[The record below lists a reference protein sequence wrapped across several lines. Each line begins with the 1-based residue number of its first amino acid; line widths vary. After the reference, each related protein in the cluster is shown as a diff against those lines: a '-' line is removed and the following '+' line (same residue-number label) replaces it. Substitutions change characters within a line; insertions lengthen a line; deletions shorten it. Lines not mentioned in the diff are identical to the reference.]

1 MCDYD
6 LIEYYQLLQEDSE
19 KIDKEL
25 SKLDDIISEIHRDNS
40 LETSYAEKLTETAR
54 LQTKFQES

>member
-6 LIEYYQLLQEDSE
+6 LIEYNQLLQEDSE

-25 SKLDDIISEIHRDNS
+25 SKLDERFKESHPEVSVDINN
-40 LETSYAEKLTETAR
+40 TEKLKETA
-54 LQTKFQES
+54 